1 VLGEIEVEVEVKVK
15 VEEEVEIEM
24 GVDVEVEME
33 ALLDPG
39 LDPPESDTEFA
50 KRMKVTGMALVIL
63 HKHRYPKNYNTV

>member
-1 VLGEIEVEVEVKVK
+1 
-15 VEEEVEIEM
+15 VEIEL
-24 GVDVEVEME
+24 GVDGEVEME